1 MLMYGELHAVDYV
14 IDRNNIAIYNITS
27 LSEKYKRIPLIPPNS
42 LGANSEYEFDIKYM
56 NWILGN
62 DNNFCS
68 LMTIINDLVNRDV
81 FLLISNDNWS
91 KILIESLLKLI
102 QQRYGINAV
111 YIDTEDDLLY
121 AEESG
126 FSDYG
131 VLNLD
136 EDRTRYMNLYEQYAI
151 ATGEY
156 TLDDY

>member
-1 MLMYGELHAVDYV
+1 MLMYGELHAVNYV
-14 IDRNNIAIYNITS
+14 VDRNNIAIYNITS

-68 LMTIINDLVNRDV
+68 LMIIINDLVNRDV
-81 FLLISNDNWS
+81 FLLVSNDNWS

-156 TLDDY
+156 TIDDY

>member
-1 MLMYGELHAVDYV
+1 
-14 IDRNNIAIYNITS
+14 
-27 LSEKYKRIPLIPPNS
+27 
-42 LGANSEYEFDIKYM
+42 M

-68 LMTIINDLVNRDV
+68 LMTIINDLLNRDV
-81 FLLISNDNWS
+81 FLLVSNDNWS

-102 QQRYGINAV
+102 QQRYGINGV

-151 ATGEY
+151 STGEY

>member
-1 MLMYGELHAVDYV
+1 MLMYGELHAVNY
-14 IDRNNIAIYNITS
+14 ILDRSNIAIYNITS

-68 LMTIINDLVNRDV
+68 LMTIINDLVSRDV

-102 QQRYGINAV
+102 QQRYGINGV

-121 AEESG
+121 AEDSG

-151 ATGEY
+151 STGEY
-156 TLDDY
+156 RLDDY

>member
-1 MLMYGELHAVDYV
+1 MYGELHAVDYV
-14 IDRNNIAIYNITS
+14 IDRNNIVIYNITS
-27 LSEKYKRIPLIPPNS
+27 LSEKYRRIPLIPPNS

-151 ATGEY
+151 STGEY

>member
-1 MLMYGELHAVDYV
+1 MLMYGELHAVNYIV
-14 IDRNNIAIYNITS
+14 DRNNISIYNITS

-81 FLLISNDNWS
+81 FLLVSNDNWS

>member
-1 MLMYGELHAVDYV
+1 MLMYGELHAVNYIV
-14 IDRNNIAIYNITS
+14 DRNSISIYNITS
-27 LSEKYKRIPLIPPNS
+27 LTEKYKRIPLIPPNS
-42 LGANSEYEFDIKYM
+42 LVANSEYEFDIKYM

-68 LMTIINDLVNRDV
+68 LMTIINDLVSRDV

-136 EDRTRYMNLYEQYAI
+136 EDRIRYMNLYEQYAI
-151 ATGEY
+151 STGEY

>member
-1 MLMYGELHAVDYV
+1 MLMYGELHAVDYIV
-14 IDRNNIAIYNITS
+14 DRNNIAIYNITS

>member
-1 MLMYGELHAVDYV
+1 MLMYGELHAVNYV
-14 IDRNNIAIYNITS
+14 IDRNNVVVYNITS

-81 FLLISNDNWS
+81 FLLVSNDNWS

>member
-1 MLMYGELHAVDYV
+1 MLMYGELHAVNYV

-81 FLLISNDNWS
+81 FLLVSNDNWS

>member
-1 MLMYGELHAVDYV
+1 MLMYGELHAVNY
-14 IDRNNIAIYNITS
+14 ILDRSNIAIYNITS

-151 ATGEY
+151 STGEY